1 MISPKIRDQFPILQR
16 RIRDNKPLVYLD
28 NAATTQKPRVV
39 IDAMSDFYLHH
50 NANVH
55 RGIHQLSE
63 EASIRYEEAHQ
74 HVAHFINAPR
84 MENIVFTR
92 GTTDSLN
99 MLARMLSSQVKR
111 GDSIV
116 VSGLEHHSNLIP
128 WQQLARAK
136 KAKLR
141 ILPIDKKD
149 GTLDESAFSQL
160 IDDTTKIVSIAHA
173 SNLLGTILP
182 IQKITQRAH
191 DVGAYVSLDAAQSVG
206 HFPVDVHAL
215 GVDFAS
221 FSSHK
226 MYGPTGI
233 GVLYGQKEHLET
245 LPPVSF
251 GGEMVRE
258 VTYETATW
266 NNLPW
271 RFEAGTPP
279 IAEAI
284 GLDAAVQ
291 FLSDIGMAPIRSHEK
306 ELVKTLLD
314 DLAQIPTIQTYGPS
328 SSKRVGLVAF
338 NVDGVHP
345 HDLASLLDH
354 DGIAVRAGHHCAM
367 PLTRALGLSSSVRA
381 SLGLYSQSSD
391 VAALVRGVKKAQGI
405 FARG

>member
-136 KAKLR
+136 KA
-141 ILPIDKKD
+141 
-149 GTLDESAFSQL
+149 
-160 IDDTTKIVSIAHA
+160 
-173 SNLLGTILP
+173 
-182 IQKITQRAH
+182 
-191 DVGAYVSLDAAQSVG
+191 
-206 HFPVDVHAL
+206 
-215 GVDFAS
+215 
-221 FSSHK
+221 
-226 MYGPTGI
+226 
-233 GVLYGQKEHLET
+233 
-245 LPPVSF
+245 
-251 GGEMVRE
+251 
-258 VTYETATW
+258 
-266 NNLPW
+266 
-271 RFEAGTPP
+271 
-279 IAEAI
+279 
-284 GLDAAVQ
+284 
-291 FLSDIGMAPIRSHEK
+291 
-306 ELVKTLLD
+306 
-314 DLAQIPTIQTYGPS
+314 
-328 SSKRVGLVAF
+328 
-338 NVDGVHP
+338 
-345 HDLASLLDH
+345 
-354 DGIAVRAGHHCAM
+354 
-367 PLTRALGLSSSVRA
+367 
-381 SLGLYSQSSD
+381 
-391 VAALVRGVKKAQGI
+391 
-405 FARG
+405 